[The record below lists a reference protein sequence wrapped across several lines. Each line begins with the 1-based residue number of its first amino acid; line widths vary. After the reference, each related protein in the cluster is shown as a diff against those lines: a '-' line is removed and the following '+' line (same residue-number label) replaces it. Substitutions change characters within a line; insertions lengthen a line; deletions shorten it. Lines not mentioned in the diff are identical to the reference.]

1 MDLLDIVQRK
11 AIRMIRGMEH
21 LSYEDSLGEVRLFNL
36 EKTRLWEDLT
46 VDFLY
51 LKEIY
56 EEDG

>member
-21 LSYEDSLGEVRLFNL
+21 LSYEDSLREVRSFNL

>member
-1 MDLLDIVQRK
+1 
-11 AIRMIRGMEH
+11 MEH